1 MLKQDE
7 SLDVILN
14 ICILWEGLYHGTTGM
29 NKKKNET
36 SPQTTGDLGS
46 VNWGTVR
53 SAE

>member
-1 MLKQDE
+1 MLKQDV
-7 SLDVILN
+7 SSDVILS
-14 ICILWEGLYHGTTGM
+14 ICIFWEGLYHGMMGM

-36 SPQTTGDLGS
+36 LPQTMGDLGS